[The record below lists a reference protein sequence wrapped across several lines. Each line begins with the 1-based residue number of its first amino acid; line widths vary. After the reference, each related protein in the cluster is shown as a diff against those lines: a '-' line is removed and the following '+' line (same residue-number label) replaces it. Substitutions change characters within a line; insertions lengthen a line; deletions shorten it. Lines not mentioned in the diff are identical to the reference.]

1 MALPDE
7 IVKILLDELD
17 SNDKDVCVA
26 ALKAL
31 GETRC
36 ATSDVA
42 EALEHFAK
50 SDDKEI
56 KIAAINAIARIYR

>member
-1 MALPDE
+1 MAVPDG
-7 IVKILLDELD
+7 IIKVLLDKLD
-17 SNDKDVCVA
+17 SNDKEICIA

-31 GETRC
+31 GDTRC
-36 ATSDVA
+36 NNSDVA

-56 KIAAINAIARIYR
+56 QVAAINAISRIYR

>member
-1 MALPDE
+1 MVLPDE
-7 IVKILLDELD
+7 FVKILLDKLD
-17 SNDKDVCVA
+17 SNDKNVCIA

-31 GETRC
+31 SDTRC

-42 EALEHFAK
+42 AALEHFAK

-56 KIAAINAIARIYR
+56 QIAAINAIARIYR